1 MRYLV
6 RQKIFSLSDRFH
18 IQDEYGNIRFE
29 VEGKIFSL
37 GNKLRI
43 YDMDGRELIYI
54 EQKLWRL
61 LPEYN
66 IYKGSSLVARVKR
79 ELTFFKPRFTIES
92 QYGDLTIDGDIFAH
106 NFNILKNGRPI
117 AWVSKK
123 WMSLS
128 DTYTVEIA
136 PGEDEAFILSLAI
149 VLDQILYDN
158 NRNNS

>member
-6 RQKIFSLSDRFH
+6 REKVFSLSDRFN
-18 IQDEYGNIRFE
+18 IQDENGNIRFE

-43 YDMDGRELIYI
+43 YNTNGKELIYI
-54 EQKLWRL
+54 EQKVWRL

-66 IYKGSSLVARVKR
+66 IYKDNRLLAKVKK
-79 ELTFFKPRFTIES
+79 ELTFFRPRFIIES
-92 QYGDLTIDGDIFAH
+92 QYGDLTIDGDVFAH

-123 WMSLS
+123 WVSFS
-128 DTYTVEIA
+128 DTYSVEILDS
-136 PGEDEAFILSLAI
+136 EDDAFILSLVI

-158 NRNNS
+158 RNNS

>member
-6 RQKIFSLSDRFH
+6 REKIFSFSDRFN

-29 VEGKIFSL
+29 VEGQIFSL

-43 YDMDGRELIYI
+43 YDENGRELIYI
-54 EQKLWRL
+54 EQKIWRF

-66 IYKGSSLVARVKR
+66 IYKENRLLATVKR
-79 ELTFFKPRFTIES
+79 ELSLFKPRFNIES
-92 QYGDLTIDGDIFAH
+92 QYGNLAIDGDVFAH
-106 NFNILKNGRPI
+106 NFSILKNGRPI

-123 WMSLS
+123 WISFS
-128 DTYTVEIA
+128 DTYSVEISD
-136 PGEDEAFILSLAI
+136 GEDDAFILSLAI
-149 VLDQILYDN
+149 VLDQVLYD